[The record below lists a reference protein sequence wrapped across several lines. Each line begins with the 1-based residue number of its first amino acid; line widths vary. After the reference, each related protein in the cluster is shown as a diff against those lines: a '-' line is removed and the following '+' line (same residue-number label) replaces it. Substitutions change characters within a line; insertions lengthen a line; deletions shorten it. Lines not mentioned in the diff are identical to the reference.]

1 MSMRNARAFKTN
13 LQYRLILTQRF
24 KQIAARALSKS
35 GFGQRY
41 LPYQT
46 SPKSDESNQ
55 TSSLRW
61 NSQLLS
67 EDVYR
72 ERIRNKKNAYIL
84 ITHVKF
90 IFL

>member
-1 MSMRNARAFKTN
+1 MIYMSMRNARAFKTN

-46 SPKSDESNQ
+46 SPKSDESN
-55 TSSLRW
+55 
-61 NSQLLS
+61 
-67 EDVYR
+67 
-72 ERIRNKKNAYIL
+72 
-84 ITHVKF
+84 
-90 IFL
+90 